1 MLRAQM
7 LERCPGAEFIDIGTL
22 WNYVLLINERGVA
35 TIVPSEDSVVRGVVW
50 GISPRDI
57 ETLDQKEGVR
67 RGRYH
72 RVTTKILLKNGQ
84 SISAESYIAEHATP
98 GAPREG
104 YLEKLEAGAIEHGLP
119 GDYVSSIQALGRA
132 RGR

>member
-7 LERCPGAEFIDIGTL
+7 LERCPGAEFVDIGTL
-22 WNYVLLINERGVA
+22 WNHRLLINERGVA
-35 TIVPSEDSVVRGVVW
+35 TIVPSEDSFVRGVVW
-50 GISPRDI
+50 GVSPQDI

-72 RVTTKILLKNGQ
+72 RVTTKILLENGQ
-84 SISAESYIAEHATP
+84 SISAEAYIAEHAAP

-132 RGR
+132 RGG